1 MNKRLKLTKILFVLF
16 LMSIF
21 IYSAGCLNQKPADTG
36 LNLLNFE
43 PATLTIRGDGVEHP
57 VHYTMDQLM
66 SMSEALVGEC
76 YSTINNVGTK
86 NYFVG
91 KGVKLSYLLQ
101 KAGIRENAQT
111 IKVMGYDG
119 YTAVFTREQL
129 EQPRYYYP
137 GLMEGSE
144 EEAKEVPAILAWE
157 YQEGEQDLSKV
168 RSGSLCLLLGQSTL
182 NNVVVPAFV
191 KDIVLIDISVA
202 EAGQWDAV
210 SAHPA
215 AGKVEPG
222 QDIALTHPE
231 MDSVKIYY
239 TIDGST
245 PDEKSFIYNP
255 GTSYYKPELN
265 RPIVIDQDM
274 IIKAIAIG
282 FGKENSPVVVFE
294 YDVKE

>member
-1 MNKRLKLTKILFVLF
+1 MNKMLKLTKILLALF
-16 LMSIF
+16 FMSIF
-21 IYSAGCLNQKPADTG
+21 IYSAGCLNQKQADTEPK
-36 LNLLNFE
+36 LQNFE
-43 PATLTIRGDGVEHP
+43 PGTLTISGDGVEHP
-57 VHYTMDQLM
+57 AHYTMDQLM
-66 SMSEALVGEC
+66 SMSEAMVGEC
-76 YSTINNVGTK
+76 YSTVNNVGTK
-86 NYFVG
+86 KYLVG

-111 IKVMGYDG
+111 IKVMGSDG

-144 EEAKEVPAILAWE
+144 GEAKEVPAILAWE

-168 RSGSLCLLLGQSTL
+168 RNGKLCLLLGQSTL

-191 KDIVLIDISVA
+191 KDIVLVEIIVA
-202 EAGQWDAV
+202 EPGQWDAV
-210 SAHPA
+210 SANPA
-215 AGKVEPG
+215 AGQVEAG
-222 QDIALTHPE
+222 QDIVLAHPE

-239 TIDGST
+239 TMDGST
-245 PDEKSFIYNP
+245 PDEKSLIYNP

-265 RPIVIDQDM
+265 QPIAIDQNV

-282 FGKENSPVVVFE
+282 FGKENSPVAVWE
-294 YDVKE
+294 YGVKE